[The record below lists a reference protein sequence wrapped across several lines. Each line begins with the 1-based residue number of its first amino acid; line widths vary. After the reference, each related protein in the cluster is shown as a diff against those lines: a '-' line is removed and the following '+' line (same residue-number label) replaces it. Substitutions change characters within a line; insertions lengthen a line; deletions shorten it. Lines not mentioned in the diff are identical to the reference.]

1 VNGQDLTMAAALVD
15 ALPDLGAEI
24 ELRSRAARE
33 AYERGR
39 ATGAAEEHERQL
51 AEEAQ
56 RRREMAALVPG
67 ARPGTRSMPFTEIDR
82 CRWIV
87 RGEERTRATFGR
99 PHPDDYQGIRAR
111 RDEPSVRGAA

>member
-1 VNGQDLTMAAALVD
+1 MAAVLVD
-15 ALPDLGAEI
+15 ALPDWSAEI
-24 ELRSRAARE
+24 EYRRQVAAE

-39 ATGAAEEHERQL
+39 ATGAAEEHDRQL

-67 ARPGTRSMPFTEIDR
+67 ATPGTRSRPFAEIDR

-99 PHPDDYQGIRAR
+99 PHPDDYQGG
-111 RDEPSVRGAA
+111 PVRQDKPAGRSAAA